1 MQITPHVSFDGKCEE
16 AFLEYHRILGGTLS
30 TLMKYG
36 ESPMAS
42 QIDAQWHDRI
52 VHASL
57 TFGEFELAGADVLPS
72 DYKKPQGFS
81 VLLTLSDFEKAKK
94 VFLSLSEGGT
104 VTAPFQETFLVCR
117 VWCSHRSL

>member
-1 MQITPHVSFDGKCEE
+1 
-16 AFLEYHRILGGTLS
+16 
-30 TLMKYG
+30 MKYG